1 VDFRPATGENLKEA
15 MNKALSLAL
24 LLWSAT
30 LVAPARAQEP
40 AQPTP
45 PNLLLQMSRP
55 AQALPIDSSSMR
67 DDIAARPVP
76 SPSDP
81 SQQPFRLYVGV
92 GDARCFPGEDGLG
105 LDRYPVGTRRR
116 VR

>member
-1 VDFRPATGENLKEA
+1 

-40 AQPTP
+40 TR

-55 AQALPIDSSSMR
+55 AQAQPLDAASSMR

-116 VR
+116 AR

>member
-40 AQPTP
+40 AQPTQ

-116 VR
+116 AR

>member
-1 VDFRPATGENLKEA
+1 MPITKAAAVA
-15 MNKALSLAL
+15 M

-30 LVAPARAQEP
+30 LVAPVRAQEP
-40 AQPTP
+40 SQPSR

-55 AQALPIDSSSMR
+55 AQPLAVDSSMR
-67 DDIAARPVP
+67 DDIASRPAP
-76 SPSDP
+76 ASPDP

-92 GDARCFPGEDGLG
+92 GDARCFPGEDGLPI
-105 LDRYPVGTRRR
+105 DRYPIGSRRR

>member
-1 VDFRPATGENLKEA
+1 
-15 MNKALSLAL
+15 MNKALSVAL

-40 AQPTP
+40 TQPAR

-76 SPSDP
+76 TPSDP

-92 GDARCFPGEDGLG
+92 GDARCYPGEDGLG
-105 LDRYPVGTRRR
+105 LDRYPIQTRRR
-116 VR
+116 R

>member
-1 VDFRPATGENLKEA
+1 
-15 MNKALSLAL
+15 MNKVLSLVL

-40 AQPTP
+40 TPTR

-55 AQALPIDSSSMR
+55 TQAQPIDASSSMR
-67 DDIAARPVP
+67 DDIAARPAP
-76 SPSDP
+76 SPPDP

-92 GDARCFPGEDGLG
+92 GDGRCYPGEDGLG

-116 VR
+116 AR

>member
-1 VDFRPATGENLKEA
+1 VDFRPATGENLGDV
-15 MNKALSLAL
+15 MNKALSVAL

-30 LVAPARAQEP
+30 LVAPARAEE
-40 AQPTP
+40 PTP
-45 PNLLLQMSRP
+45 PTQPNILLQMSRP

-92 GDARCFPGEDGLG
+92 GDARCYPGEDGLG
-105 LDRYPVGTRRR
+105 LDRYPVQTRRR
-116 VR
+116 AR